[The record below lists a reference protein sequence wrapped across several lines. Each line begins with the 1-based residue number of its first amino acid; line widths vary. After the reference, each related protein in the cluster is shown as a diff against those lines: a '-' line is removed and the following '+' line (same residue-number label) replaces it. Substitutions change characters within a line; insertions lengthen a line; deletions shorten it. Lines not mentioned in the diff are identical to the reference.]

1 MLAAS
6 RRRKTVKRTS
16 LAAMVAALLASCSPF
31 GGDQGGISEI
41 ESATAQKGGQP
52 DAVRAAL
59 LPPLR
64 AEMPKVPGAPVEPRF
79 DLVVNSAPAR
89 QVFMSIVSGTRYSMI
104 VNPAVGGTLSLN
116 LKDVTV
122 REALEAIREVYGYEF
137 RVDGTRI
144 YVESAGLQTRVF
156 QVNYLI
162 GLRSGRSDVRVSSG
176 AISGNLQQ
184 SGGGAGAPVG
194 AAPGG
199 GAGQTGTSPALGAFG
214 LSSIATASLDA
225 SRVSMVSQS
234 DFWNEVTIAL
244 RSLIGAGT
252 GRNVVVSPQ
261 SGVIVVRA
269 MPEELRNVEKYLRAM
284 RLSVERQVMIEAKVV
299 DVTLN
304 NAYQA
309 GINWAAFPNSRRV
322 TAGVFGSNTQ
332 LGTTG
337 NLSTGNPPT
346 ISVDPTG
353 RTWGTGVL
361 GPGVAATAV
370 SAAGAVGAGVFGLAV
385 QTKDFAALLQF
396 LDSQGNVQVLSS
408 PRVAALNNQKAVL
421 KVGIDQFF
429 VTNVTGTPLTNPA
442 GLVTAIQ
449 LTPTLNSFF
458 SGVSLDITP
467 QIDEDGNILLHIH
480 PLVSN
485 VVQQDLTF
493 NFGGV
498 ANAADTTLPL
508 AKSSINETDTIV
520 RVQDGNIVALGGLMK
535 VDVPNDRSG
544 IPVLQDIPGVGGLF
558 GNTTRTRTKRELV
571 IVLHPTVI
579 KGEKDWEEGI
589 EQANERMQNFGSGA
603 RLSPFDRPQWST
615 SPNVLPPKFCLSS
628 FACSVPASRSLS
640 ARHQLVVTSR
650 SSVA

>member
-1 MLAAS
+1 M
-6 RRRKTVKRTS
+6 KRTS

-31 GGDQGGISEI
+31 RVDQGVISEI
-41 ESATAQKGGQP
+41 ESATAQKGSQP

-64 AEMPKVPGAPVEPRF
+64 AEMPKVPGAPAEPRF

-89 QVFMSIVSGTRYSMI
+89 QVFLSIVSGTRYSMI
-104 VNPAVGGTLSLN
+104 VNPAVGGTLSLS

-122 REALEAIREVYGYEF
+122 REALEAIREVYGHEF
-137 RVDGTRI
+137 RIDGTRI

-176 AISGNLQQ
+176 AISATQQ
-184 SGGGAGAPVG
+184 GG
-194 AAPGG
+194 AAPPALAAAPGTP
-199 GAGQTGTSPALGAFG
+199 GQATSPALGAFG

-234 DFWNEVTIAL
+234 DLWSEVTSAL
-244 RSLIGAGT
+244 RSLVGT
-252 GRNVVVSPQ
+252 GPGRNVVVSPQ

-269 MPEELRNVEKYLRAM
+269 MPDELRNVDKYLKAM
-284 RLSVERQVMIEAKVV
+284 RLSIERQVMIEAKVV

-309 GINWAAFPNSRRV
+309 GINWAAFPSHRV
-322 TAGVFGSNTQ
+322 ATGVFGSNTT

-337 NLSTGNPPT
+337 NLSTGQGPA

-353 RTWGTGVL
+353 RTLTTTVLGTGL
-361 GPGVAATAV
+361 AGTAV
-370 SAAGAVGAGVFGLAV
+370 SAAGAVGAGVFGLAI
-385 QTKDFAALLQF
+385 QTNNFAALLQF
-396 LDSQGNVQVLSS
+396 LESQGNVQVLSS

-421 KVGIDQFF
+421 KVGTDQFF
-429 VTNVTGTPLTNPA
+429 VTNVTGTPVQTV
-442 GLVTAIQ
+442 GGVTTAIQ

-498 ANAADTTLPL
+498 ADAADTRLPL
-508 AKSSINETDTIV
+508 AKSSINETDTVV

-535 VDVPNDRSG
+535 VDVANDRSG

-571 IVLHPTVI
+571 ILLKPTVI

-589 EQANERMQNFGSGA
+589 EQSYDRMRNLGSGGQ
-603 RLSPFDRPQWST
+603 LSPFERP
-615 SPNVLPPKFCLSS
+615 
-628 FACSVPASRSLS
+628 
-640 ARHQLVVTSR
+640 
-650 SSVA
+650 

>member
-1 MLAAS
+1 M
-6 RRRKTVKRTS
+6 KRTS
-16 LAAMVAALLASCSPF
+16 LAVIVAAVLASCSPF
-31 GGDQGGISEI
+31 HVDQGALSEI
-41 ESATAQKGGQP
+41 ESAAAQKGSQP
-52 DAVRAAL
+52 NAVREAL

-79 DLVVNSAPAR
+79 DLVVNAAPAR

-104 VNPAVGGTLSLN
+104 VNPGVSGTLSLN

-137 RVDGTRI
+137 RADGTRI

-176 AISGNLQQ
+176 AISGTQQ
-184 SGGGAGAPVG
+184 GGVGAPAAAATGAGT
-194 AAPGG
+194 PGQ
-199 GAGQTGTSPALGAFG
+199 ATSPALGAFG
-214 LSSIATASLDA
+214 LSSIATAALDA
-225 SRVSMVSQS
+225 SRVSMVSQN
-234 DFWNEVTIAL
+234 DFWNEVTNAL
-244 RSLIGAGT
+244 RALVGT
-252 GRNVVVSPQ
+252 APGRNVVVSPQ
-261 SGVIVVRA
+261 SGVVVVRA
-269 MPEELRNVEKYLRAM
+269 MPDELRSVEKYLKAM
-284 RLSVERQVMIEAKVV
+284 RLSIERQVMIEAKVV

-309 GINWAAFPNSRRV
+309 GINWAAFPNSHRV

-337 NLSTGNPPT
+337 NLTTGNNA
-346 ISVDPTG
+346 IVVDPTG
-353 RTWGTGVL
+353 RTLATTVLGTGL
-361 GPGVAATAV
+361 AGTAV

-385 QTKDFAALLQF
+385 QTKDFAALIQF
-396 LDSQGNVQVLSS
+396 LESQGNVQVLSS

-421 KVGIDQFF
+421 KVGTDQFF
-429 VTNVTGTPLTNPA
+429 VTNVTGTPVQTS
-442 GLVTAIQ
+442 GGVTTAIQ
-449 LTPTLNSFF
+449 LIPTLNSFF

-467 QIDEDGNILLHIH
+467 QIDEDGNIFLHIH

-498 ANAADTTLPL
+498 QNAADTTLPL
-508 AKSSINETDTIV
+508 AKSSINETDTVV

-535 VDVPNDRSG
+535 LDVANDRSG

-571 IVLHPTVI
+571 ILLKPTVI
-579 KGEKDWEEGI
+579 KGERDWEEGNQ
-589 EQANERMQNFGSGA
+589 QARDRMQNFGSGA
-603 RLSPFDRPQWST
+603 RLSPFERP
-615 SPNVLPPKFCLSS
+615 
-628 FACSVPASRSLS
+628 
-640 ARHQLVVTSR
+640 
-650 SSVA
+650 

>member
-31 GGDQGGISEI
+31 RVGQGVISEI
-41 ESATAQKGGQP
+41 DSATAQKGSQP

-64 AEMPKVPGAPVEPRF
+64 AEMPKVPGAPAEPRF

-89 QVFMSIVSGTRYSMI
+89 QVFLSIVSWTRYSMI
-104 VNPAVGGTLSLN
+104 VNPAVGGTLSLS

-122 REALEAIREVYGYEF
+122 REALEAIREVYGHEF
-137 RVDGTRI
+137 RIDGTRI

-176 AISGNLQQ
+176 AISGAAQG
-184 SGGGAGAPVG
+184 GGGAAAPAGA
-194 AAPGG
+194 AAPGTP
-199 GAGQTGTSPALGAFG
+199 GQPTSPALGAFG

-234 DFWNEVTIAL
+234 DFWNETTFAL
-244 RSLIGAGT
+244 RALIGTGP
-252 GRNVVVSPQ
+252 GRNLVVSPQ

-269 MPEELRNVEKYLRAM
+269 MPDELRSVEKYLKAM

-353 RTWGTGVL
+353 RTLGTGVL
-361 GPGVAATAV
+361 GSGLAATAV

-421 KVGIDQFF
+421 KVGTDQFF

-493 NFGGV
+493 NFGGGGT
-498 ANAADTTLPL
+498 DTTLPL

-535 VDVPNDRSG
+535 LDVANDRSG
-544 IPVLQDIPGVGGLF
+544 IL
-558 GNTTRTRTKRELV
+558 
-571 IVLHPTVI
+571 
-579 KGEKDWEEGI
+579 
-589 EQANERMQNFGSGA
+589 
-603 RLSPFDRPQWST
+603 
-615 SPNVLPPKFCLSS
+615 
-628 FACSVPASRSLS
+628 
-640 ARHQLVVTSR
+640 
-650 SSVA
+650 

>member
-1 MLAAS
+1 M
-6 RRRKTVKRTS
+6 KRTS
-16 LAAMVAALLASCSPF
+16 LAAIAAALLGSCAPF
-31 GGDQGGISEI
+31 HVDQSVISEI
-41 ESATAQKGGQP
+41 ESATTQKGSQP
-52 DAVRAAL
+52 NAVREAL

-64 AEMPKVPGAPVEPRF
+64 AEMPKVPGALVEPRF
-79 DLVVNSAPAR
+79 DLVVNTAPAQ

-122 REALEAIREVYGYEF
+122 REALEAVREVYGYEF
-137 RVDGTRI
+137 RIDGTRI

-176 AISGNLQQ
+176 AISVAQG
-184 SGGGAGAPVG
+184 GGGAGALAG
-194 AAPGG
+194 AAAPGTP
-199 GAGQTGTSPALGAFG
+199 GQPTSPALGAFG

-234 DFWNEVTIAL
+234 DFWNEITFAL
-244 RSLIGAGT
+244 RSLVGT
-252 GRNVVVSPQ
+252 GPGRNLVVSPQ

-269 MPEELRNVEKYLRAM
+269 MPDELRSVEKYLKAM

-309 GINWAAFPNSRRV
+309 GINWAAFPNNRRV

-337 NLSTGNPPT
+337 NLSTGNQAIT
-346 ISVDPTG
+346 VDPAGRALTTG
-353 RTWGTGVL
+353 ILGTGL
-361 GPGVAATAV
+361 AGTAV
-370 SAAGAVGAGVFGLAV
+370 SATGAVGAGVFGLAV

-421 KVGIDQFF
+421 KVGTDQFF

-485 VVQQDLTF
+485 VVQQDLAF
-493 NFGGV
+493 NFGVGGT
-498 ANAADTTLPL
+498 DTTLPL
-508 AKSSINETDTIV
+508 ARSSINETDTIV

-535 VDVPNDRSG
+535 VDVANDRSG
-544 IPVLQDIPGVGGLF
+544 IPLLQDIPGVGGLF

-571 IVLHPTVI
+571 ILLKPTII
-579 KGEKDWEEGI
+579 KSERDWEEGI
-589 EQANERMQNFGSGA
+589 QQTRDRIQNLGSEG
-603 RLSPFDRPQWST
+603 RLSPFERP
-615 SPNVLPPKFCLSS
+615 
-628 FACSVPASRSLS
+628 
-640 ARHQLVVTSR
+640 
-650 SSVA
+650 

>member
-1 MLAAS
+1 M
-6 RRRKTVKRTS
+6 KRTS
-16 LAAMVAALLASCSPF
+16 LAAIAAALLGSCAPF
-31 GGDQGGISEI
+31 HVDQSVISEI
-41 ESATAQKGGQP
+41 ESATAQKGSQP
-52 DAVRAAL
+52 NAVREAL

-64 AEMPKVPGAPVEPRF
+64 GEMPKVRGGPVEPRF

-89 QVFMSIVSGTRYSMI
+89 QVFMSIVAGTRYSMI

-137 RVDGTRI
+137 RADGTRI

-176 AISGNLQQ
+176 AISGTQP
-184 SGGGAGAPVG
+184 GGAGAPAV
-194 AAPGG
+194 AVTAPGTP
-199 GAGQTGTSPALGAFG
+199 GQATSPALGAFG

-234 DFWNEVTIAL
+234 DLWNEITVAL
-244 RSLIGAGT
+244 RALIGTAP

-269 MPEELRNVEKYLRAM
+269 MPEELRNVERYLKAM

-309 GINWAAFPNSRRV
+309 GINWAAFPGSRRV
-322 TAGVFGSNTQ
+322 MAGVFGSNTT

-337 NLSTGNPPT
+337 ALSTGNQIT
-346 ISVDPTG
+346 VNPTG
-353 RTWGTGVL
+353 RTLNTTLLGTGL
-361 GPGVAATAV
+361 AGTAV

-421 KVGIDQFF
+421 KVGTDQFF
-429 VTNVTGTPLTNPA
+429 VTNVTGTPVQTA
-442 GLVTAIQ
+442 GGVTTAIQ

-467 QIDEDGNILLHIH
+467 QIDKDGNILLQIH

-535 VDVPNDRSG
+535 VDVANDRSG
-544 IPVLQDIPGVGGLF
+544 IPLLQDIPGVGGLF

-571 IVLHPTVI
+571 ILLKPTII
-579 KGEKDWEEGI
+579 KSEGDWEEGI
-589 EQANERMQNFGSGA
+589 EQARDRIQNLGSEG
-603 RLSPFDRPQWST
+603 RLSPFERP
-615 SPNVLPPKFCLSS
+615 
-628 FACSVPASRSLS
+628 
-640 ARHQLVVTSR
+640 
-650 SSVA
+650 

>member
-1 MLAAS
+1 M
-6 RRRKTVKRTS
+6 KRTS

-31 GGDQGGISEI
+31 RVDQGVISEI
-41 ESATAQKGGQP
+41 ESATAQKGSQP

-64 AEMPKVPGAPVEPRF
+64 AEMPKVPGAPAEPRF

-89 QVFMSIVSGTRYSMI
+89 QVFLSIVSGTRYSMI
-104 VNPAVGGTLSLN
+104 VNPAVGGTLSLS

-122 REALEAIREVYGYEF
+122 REALEAIREVYGHEF
-137 RVDGTRI
+137 RIDGTRI

-176 AISGNLQQ
+176 AISATQQ
-184 SGGGAGAPVG
+184 GGVAPPALA
-194 AAPGG
+194 AAPGTP
-199 GAGQTGTSPALGAFG
+199 GQATSPALGAFG

-234 DFWNEVTIAL
+234 DLWNEVTIAL
-244 RSLIGAGT
+244 RSLIGTAP
-252 GRNVVVSPQ
+252 GRNLVVSPQ

-269 MPEELRNVEKYLRAM
+269 MPEELRSVEKYLKAM

-304 NAYQA
+304 NAFQA
-309 GINWAAFPNSRRV
+309 GINWAAFSSAHR
-322 TAGVFGSNTQ
+322 AGGGVIGSNTQ

-337 NLSTGNPPT
+337 TLSTGNQA
-346 ISVDPTG
+346 IKVDPTG
-353 RTWGTGVL
+353 RTVTTTVLGTGL
-361 GPGVAATAV
+361 AGTAV
-370 SAAGAVGAGVFGLAV
+370 TAAGAVGAGVFGLAV
-385 QTKDFAALLQF
+385 QTNNFAALLQF
-396 LDSQGNVQVLSS
+396 LESQGNVQVLSS

-421 KVGIDQFF
+421 KVGTDQFF
-429 VTNVTGTPLTNPA
+429 VTNVTGTPVQSATGAPI
-442 GLVTAIQ
+442 AIQ

-493 NFGGV
+493 NFGGGGS
-498 ANAADTTLPL
+498 DTTLPL
-508 AKSSINETDTIV
+508 ARSSINETDTIV

-535 VDVPNDRSG
+535 LDVANDRSG
-544 IPVLQDIPGVGGLF
+544 IPLLQDLPGVGVLF

-571 IVLHPTVI
+571 ILLKPTVI
-579 KGEKDWEEGI
+579 KGERDWEEGI
-589 EQANERMQNFGSGA
+589 QQTHDRMQSFGSGE
-603 RLSPFDRPQWST
+603 RISPLGRP
-615 SPNVLPPKFCLSS
+615 
-628 FACSVPASRSLS
+628 
-640 ARHQLVVTSR
+640 
-650 SSVA
+650 

>member
-1 MLAAS
+1 
-6 RRRKTVKRTS
+6 
-16 LAAMVAALLASCSPF
+16 
-31 GGDQGGISEI
+31 
-41 ESATAQKGGQP
+41 
-52 DAVRAAL
+52 
-59 LPPLR
+59 
-64 AEMPKVPGAPVEPRF
+64 MPKVPGAPVEPRF
-79 DLVVNSAPAR
+79 DLVVNTAPAQ

-176 AISGNLQQ
+176 AISGTQP
-184 SGGGAGAPVG
+184 GGAGAPVAVTAG
-194 AAPGG
+194 APG
-199 GAGQTGTSPALGAFG
+199 QGTSQALGAFG
-214 LSSIATASLDA
+214 LSSIATAALDA
-225 SRVSMVSQS
+225 SRVSMISQNDLWS
-234 DFWNEVTIAL
+234 EVTIAL
-244 RSLIGAGT
+244 RTLIGTGP
-252 GRNVVVSPQ
+252 GRNLVVSPQ

-269 MPEELRNVEKYLRAM
+269 MPEELRSVEKYLKAM

-304 NAYQA
+304 NAFQA

-322 TAGVFGSNTQ
+322 TAGVFGSNAQ

-337 NLSTGNPPT
+337 NLTTGNQAIT
-346 ISVDPTG
+346 VDPAGPTLTTG
-353 RTWGTGVL
+353 ILGTGL
-361 GPGVAATAV
+361 AGTAI
-370 SAAGAVGAGVFGLAV
+370 SAAGAVGAGVVGLGV

-421 KVGIDQFF
+421 KVGTDQFF
-429 VTNVTGTPLTNPA
+429 VTNVTGTPVQTA
-442 GLVTAIQ
+442 GGVTTAIQ

-493 NFGGV
+493 NFGGGGT
-498 ANAADTTLPL
+498 DTTLPL

-535 VDVPNDRSG
+535 VDVANDRSG

-558 GNTTRTRTKRELV
+558 GNTTRTRIKSELG
-571 IVLHPTVI
+571 ILLKPTVI
-579 KGEKDWEEGI
+579 KGEKGWAEGN
-589 EQANERMQNFGSGA
+589 EQG
-603 RLSPFDRPQWST
+603 
-615 SPNVLPPKFCLSS
+615 K
-628 FACSVPASRSLS
+628 
-640 ARHQLVVTSR
+640 
-650 SSVA
+650 

>member
-1 MLAAS
+1 M
-6 RRRKTVKRTS
+6 KRTS
-16 LAAMVAALLASCSPF
+16 LTAMAAALLGSCAPF
-31 GGDQGGISEI
+31 HVDQSVISEI
-41 ESATAQKGGQP
+41 ESATAQKGSQP
-52 DAVRAAL
+52 NAVREAL

-79 DLVVNSAPAR
+79 DLVVNTAPAQ

-137 RVDGTRI
+137 RIDGTRI

-176 AISGNLQQ
+176 AISGAAQG
-184 SGGGAGAPVG
+184 GGGAVAPAGA
-194 AAPGG
+194 AAPG
-199 GAGQTGTSPALGAFG
+199 AQGQPTSPALGAFG

-244 RSLIGAGT
+244 RSLIGAGP

-269 MPEELRNVEKYLRAM
+269 MPEELRNVEKYLKAM

-322 TAGVFGSNTQ
+322 TAGVFGSNTR

-337 NLSTGNPPT
+337 NLTTGNQAIT
-346 ISVDPTG
+346 VDPAGRALTTG
-353 RTWGTGVL
+353 ILGTGL
-361 GPGVAATAV
+361 AGTAI

-421 KVGIDQFF
+421 KVGTDQFF

-485 VVQQDLTF
+485 VVQQDLAF
-493 NFGGV
+493 NFGVGGT
-498 ANAADTTLPL
+498 DTTLPL
-508 AKSSINETDTIV
+508 ARSSINETDTIV

-535 VDVPNDRSG
+535 VDVANDRSG
-544 IPVLQDIPGVGGLF
+544 IPLLQDIPGVGGLF

-571 IVLHPTVI
+571 ILLKPTVI
-579 KGEKDWEEGI
+579 KSERDWEEGI
-589 EQANERMQNFGSGA
+589 EQTRDRIQNLGSEG
-603 RLSPFDRPQWST
+603 RLSPFERP
-615 SPNVLPPKFCLSS
+615 
-628 FACSVPASRSLS
+628 
-640 ARHQLVVTSR
+640 
-650 SSVA
+650 

>member
-1 MLAAS
+1 M
-6 RRRKTVKRTS
+6 KRTS
-16 LAAMVAALLASCSPF
+16 LVAILVALLASCSPF
-31 GGDQGGISEI
+31 HVDQGVISEI
-41 ESATAQKGGQP
+41 ESATAQKGSQP
-52 DAVRAAL
+52 SAVREAL

-156 QVNYLI
+156 QMNYLI

-176 AISGNLQQ
+176 AISGSQP
-184 SGGGAGAPVG
+184 GGAGAPV
-194 AAPGG
+194 AVTAPGTP
-199 GAGQTGTSPALGAFG
+199 GQGTLGAFG
-214 LSSIATASLDA
+214 LSTIATAALDA
-225 SRVSMVSQS
+225 SRVSMVSQN
-234 DFWNEVTIAL
+234 DLWGEVTSAL
-244 RSLIGAGT
+244 RALVGT
-252 GRNVVVSPQ
+252 APGRNVVVSPQ

-269 MPEELRNVEKYLRAM
+269 MPDELRNVERYLKAM

-309 GINWAAFPNSRRV
+309 GINWAAFPNSHNV
-322 TAGVFGSNTQ
+322 IAGVFGSNTN

-337 NLSTGNPPT
+337 NLSTGGTPTAPAINVNP
-346 ISVDPTG
+346 VG
-353 RTWGTGVL
+353 RTLGTGVL
-361 GPGVAATAV
+361 GSGLAGTAV
-370 SAAGAVGAGVFGLAV
+370 SAAGAVGAGVFGLAI
-385 QTKDFAALLQF
+385 QTNNFAALLQF
-396 LDSQGNVQVLSS
+396 LESQGNVQVLSS

-421 KVGIDQFF
+421 KVGTDQFF
-429 VTNVTGTPLTNPA
+429 VTNVTGTPVQSTTGGP
-442 GLVTAIQ
+442 TSIQ

-467 QIDEDGNILLHIH
+467 QINEDGNILLHIH

-485 VVQQDLTF
+485 VVQQDLIF
-493 NFGGV
+493 NFGGGG
-498 ANAADTTLPL
+498 ADTTLPL

-535 VDVPNDRSG
+535 VDVANDRSG

-558 GNTTRTRTKRELV
+558 GNTTRTRIKRELV
-571 IVLHPTVI
+571 ILLKPTVI

-589 EQANERMQNFGSGA
+589 EQSNERMQNFGSGA
-603 RLSPFDRPQWST
+603 RLSPFERP
-615 SPNVLPPKFCLSS
+615 
-628 FACSVPASRSLS
+628 
-640 ARHQLVVTSR
+640 
-650 SSVA
+650 

>member
-1 MLAAS
+1 M
-6 RRRKTVKRTS
+6 KRTS
-16 LAAMVAALLASCSPF
+16 LAIFAALLCSCAF
-31 GGDQGGISEI
+31 RVDQGILSEM
-41 ESATAQKGGQP
+41 ESATAQKAGQP
-52 DAVRAAL
+52 DAVREAL

-64 AEMPKVPGAPVEPRF
+64 AEMPRVPGVPIEPRF
-79 DLVVNSAPAR
+79 DLVVNAAPAR
-89 QVFMSIVSGTRYSMI
+89 QVFMSIVSGTRYSVI
-104 VNPAVGGTLSLN
+104 VNPAVSGTVSLN

-122 REALEAIREVYGYEF
+122 REALEAIREVHGYEF
-137 RVDGTRI
+137 RIDGSRI

-176 AISGNLQQ
+176 SISGNAQQ
-184 SGGGAGAPVG
+184 GGAGAQAA
-194 AAPGG
+194 AAPG
-199 GAGQTGTSPALGAFG
+199 APGQAASPALGSFG

-234 DFWNEVTIAL
+234 DLWNELTNAL
-244 RSLIGAGT
+244 RSLIGTGP

-261 SGVIVVRA
+261 SGVVVIRA
-269 MPEELRNVEKYLRAM
+269 MPEELRSAEKYLKAM

-337 NLSTGNPPT
+337 NLSAGQALT
-346 ISVDPTG
+346 VDPSG
-353 RTWGTGVL
+353 RTLTTGIL
-361 GPGVAATAV
+361 GAGLAGTAV

-385 QTKDFAALLQF
+385 QTKDFAALIQF
-396 LDSQGNVQVLSS
+396 LESQGNVQVLSS

-421 KVGIDQFF
+421 KVGTDQFF
-429 VTNVTGTPLTNPA
+429 VTNVTGTPVQTS
-442 GLVTAIQ
+442 GGVTTAIQ

-467 QIDEDGNILLHIH
+467 QIDEDGNIFLHIH

-498 ANAADTTLPL
+498 VGAADTTLPL
-508 AKSSINETDTIV
+508 ARSSINETDTVV

-535 VDVPNDRSG
+535 LDVANDRSG
-544 IPVLQDIPGVGGLF
+544 IPVLQDLPGVGGLF

-571 IVLHPTVI
+571 ILLKPTVI
-579 KGEKDWEEGI
+579 KSERDWEENI
-589 EQANERMQNFGSGA
+589 QQTNDRMQNFGSGSW
-603 RLSPFDRPQWST
+603 LSPFARP
-615 SPNVLPPKFCLSS
+615 
-628 FACSVPASRSLS
+628 
-640 ARHQLVVTSR
+640 
-650 SSVA
+650 

>member
-1 MLAAS
+1 
-6 RRRKTVKRTS
+6 V
-16 LAAMVAALLASCSPF
+16 
-31 GGDQGGISEI
+31 DQGLVSEI
-41 ESATAQKGGQP
+41 ENAAAQTGSQP
-52 DAVRAAL
+52 NAVREAL

-64 AEMPKVPGAPVEPRF
+64 AEMPKGPGTPVEPRF
-79 DLVVNSAPAR
+79 DLVVNAAPAR

-104 VNPAVGGTLSLN
+104 VNPAVSGTLSLN

-122 REALEAIREVYGYEF
+122 KEALEAIREVYGYEF
-137 RVDGTRI
+137 RADGTRI

-176 AISGNLQQ
+176 AISSTQ
-184 SGGGAGAPVG
+184 GGAGAP
-194 AAPGG
+194 AQATAPGTTG
-199 GAGQTGTSPALGAFG
+199 GTSPALGAFG

-234 DFWNEVTIAL
+234 DLWNELTNAL
-244 RSLIGAGT
+244 RALIGTAP

-261 SGVIVVRA
+261 SGVVVVRA
-269 MPEELRNVEKYLRAM
+269 MPEELRNVEKYLKAM

-309 GINWAAFPNSRRV
+309 GINWAAFPNSHNI

-337 NLSTGNPPT
+337 NLTTGNNA
-346 ISVDPTG
+346 IVVNPTG
-353 RTWGTGVL
+353 RTLNTTIL
-361 GPGVAATAV
+361 GSGLAGTAV

-385 QTKDFAALLQF
+385 QTRDFAALIQF
-396 LDSQGNVQVLSS
+396 LESQGNVQVLSS

-421 KVGIDQFF
+421 KVGTDQFF
-429 VTNVTGTPLTNPA
+429 VTNVTGTPVQSATGAPI
-442 GLVTAIQ
+442 AIQ

-467 QIDEDGNILLHIH
+467 QIDEDGNIFLHIH

-493 NFGGV
+493 NFGGGGT
-498 ANAADTTLPL
+498 DTTLPL
-508 AKSSINETDTIV
+508 AKSSINETDTVV

-535 VDVPNDRSG
+535 LDVANDRSG

-571 IVLHPTVI
+571 ILLKPTVI
-579 KGEKDWEEGI
+579 KGERDWEEGNQ
-589 EQANERMQNFGSGA
+589 QARERMQNFGSGA
-603 RLSPFDRPQWST
+603 RLSPFERP
-615 SPNVLPPKFCLSS
+615 
-628 FACSVPASRSLS
+628 
-640 ARHQLVVTSR
+640 
-650 SSVA
+650 

>member
-1 MLAAS
+1 M
-6 RRRKTVKRTS
+6 
-16 LAAMVAALLASCSPF
+16 AALLGSCAPF
-31 GGDQGGISEI
+31 RVDQGILSEI
-41 ESATAQKGGQP
+41 ESATRQKAKEP
-52 DAVRAAL
+52 DAVREAL

-64 AEMPKVPGAPVEPRF
+64 AEMPNVPGAPVEPRF
-79 DLVVNSAPAR
+79 DLVVNTAPAQ

-104 VNPAVGGTLSLN
+104 VNPAVSGTLSLN

-176 AISGNLQQ
+176 AISSAAQG
-184 SGGGAGAPVG
+184 GGGAATPAG
-194 AAPGG
+194 AAAPATPG
-199 GAGQTGTSPALGAFG
+199 QGTSPAL
-214 LSSIATASLDA
+214 
-225 SRVSMVSQS
+225 
-234 DFWNEVTIAL
+234 
-244 RSLIGAGT
+244 

-269 MPEELRNVEKYLRAM
+269 MPEELRNVEKYLKAM

-309 GINWAAFPNSRRV
+309 GINWAAFPNSHRI
-322 TAGVFGSNTQ
+322 TAGVFGSNTR

-337 NLSTGNPPT
+337 NLATGNGA
-346 ISVDPTG
+346 IVVDPAGRALTTG
-353 RTWGTGVL
+353 ILGTGL
-361 GPGVAATAV
+361 AGTAV
-370 SAAGAVGAGVFGLAV
+370 SAAGTVGAGVFGLAV

-421 KVGIDQFF
+421 KVGTDQFF
-429 VTNVTGTPLTNPA
+429 VTNVTGTPVQNVA
-442 GLVTAIQ
+442 GVTTAIQ

-493 NFGGV
+493 NFGGGGT
-498 ANAADTTLPL
+498 NTTLPL
-508 AKSSINETDTIV
+508 ARSSINETDTIV

-535 VDVPNDRSG
+535 VDVANDRSG
-544 IPVLQDIPGVGGLF
+544 IPLLQDIPGVGGLF

-571 IVLHPTVI
+571 ILLKPTVI
-579 KGEKDWEEGI
+579 KSERDWEEGI
-589 EQANERMQNFGSGA
+589 QQTRDRIQNLGSEG
-603 RLSPFDRPQWST
+603 RLSPFERP
-615 SPNVLPPKFCLSS
+615 
-628 FACSVPASRSLS
+628 
-640 ARHQLVVTSR
+640 
-650 SSVA
+650 

>member
-1 MLAAS
+1 M
-6 RRRKTVKRTS
+6 KRTS
-16 LAAMVAALLASCSPF
+16 LVAMLAGVLASCSPF
-31 GGDQGGISEI
+31 HVDQGVISEI
-41 ESATAQKGGQP
+41 ESATAQKGSQP
-52 DAVRAAL
+52 DSVRAAL

-64 AEMPKVPGAPVEPRF
+64 AEMPKVPGAPAEPRF

-176 AISGNLQQ
+176 AISGSQP
-184 SGGGAGAPVG
+184 GGAGAPVAVTAG
-194 AAPGG
+194 TPG
-199 GAGQTGTSPALGAFG
+199 QGTPALGAFG

-225 SRVSMVSQS
+225 SRVSMVSQNDLWS
-234 DFWNEVTIAL
+234 EVTSAL
-244 RSLIGAGT
+244 RSLVGT
-252 GRNVVVSPQ
+252 APGRNVVVSPQ

-269 MPEELRNVEKYLRAM
+269 MPEELRNVERYLKAM

-309 GINWAAFPNSRRV
+309 GINWAAFPSSHRV
-322 TAGVFGSNTQ
+322 MAGVFGSNTT

-337 NLSTGNPPT
+337 NLITGNPPA
-346 ISVDPTG
+346 INVNVDPTG
-353 RTWGTGVL
+353 RTLGTGIL
-361 GPGVAATAV
+361 GSGLAGTAV
-370 SAAGAVGAGVFGLAV
+370 SAAGAVGAGVFGLAI
-385 QTKDFAALLQF
+385 QTNNFAALLQF
-396 LDSQGNVQVLSS
+396 LESQGNVQVLSS

-421 KVGIDQFF
+421 KVGTDQFF
-429 VTNVTGTPLTNPA
+429 VTNVTGTPVQSATGAP
-442 GLVTAIQ
+442 VSIQ

-467 QIDEDGNILLHIH
+467 QINEDGNILLHIH

-485 VVQQDLTF
+485 VVQQDLIF
-493 NFGGV
+493 NFGGGGT
-498 ANAADTTLPL
+498 DTTLPL
-508 AKSSINETDTIV
+508 AKSSVNETDTIV

-535 VDVPNDRSG
+535 VDVANDRSG

-558 GNTTRTRTKRELV
+558 GNTTRTRIKRELV
-571 IVLHPTVI
+571 ILLKPTVI

-589 EQANERMQNFGSGA
+589 DQAHERMQNFGSGA
-603 RLSPFDRPQWST
+603 RLSPFERP
-615 SPNVLPPKFCLSS
+615 
-628 FACSVPASRSLS
+628 
-640 ARHQLVVTSR
+640 
-650 SSVA
+650 

>member
-1 MLAAS
+1 
-6 RRRKTVKRTS
+6 V
-16 LAAMVAALLASCSPF
+16 
-31 GGDQGGISEI
+31 DQGVLSEI
-41 ESATAQKGGQP
+41 ESATQQTARQP
-52 DAVRAAL
+52 DAVREAL

-64 AEMPKVPGAPVEPRF
+64 AEIPKVPGAPVEPRF
-79 DLVVNSAPAR
+79 DLVVNTAPAQ

-137 RVDGTRI
+137 RIDGTRI

-176 AISGNLQQ
+176 AISSTQ
-184 SGGGAGAPVG
+184 GGAGAPG
-194 AAPGG
+194 QATAPGTP
-199 GAGQTGTSPALGAFG
+199 GQATSPALGAFG
-214 LSSIATASLDA
+214 LSSIATASMDA

-234 DFWNEVTIAL
+234 DLWNELTNAL
-244 RSLIGAGT
+244 RALIGTAP

-261 SGVIVVRA
+261 SGVVVVRA
-269 MPEELRNVEKYLRAM
+269 MPEELRNVEKYLKAM

-337 NLSTGNPPT
+337 NLSTGNQAIT
-346 ISVDPTG
+346 VDPAG
-353 RTWGTGVL
+353 RTLATGVL
-361 GPGVAATAV
+361 GTGLAGTAV

-421 KVGIDQFF
+421 KVGTDQFF
-429 VTNVTGTPLTNPA
+429 VTNVTGTPVQTA
-442 GLVTAIQ
+442 GGVTTAIQ

-467 QIDEDGNILLHIH
+467 QIDEDGNIFLHIH

-508 AKSSINETDTIV
+508 ARSSINETDTIV

-535 VDVPNDRSG
+535 VDVANDRSG
-544 IPVLQDIPGVGGLF
+544 IPLLQDIPGVGGLF

-571 IVLHPTVI
+571 ILLKPTII
-579 KGEKDWEEGI
+579 KSERDWEEGI
-589 EQANERMQNFGSGA
+589 QQTRDRIQNLGSEG
-603 RLSPFDRPQWST
+603 RLSPFERP
-615 SPNVLPPKFCLSS
+615 
-628 FACSVPASRSLS
+628 
-640 ARHQLVVTSR
+640 
-650 SSVA
+650 

>member
-1 MLAAS
+1 M
-6 RRRKTVKRTS
+6 KRTS
-16 LAAMVAALLASCSPF
+16 LVAILAALLASCSPF
-31 GGDQGGISEI
+31 HVDQSVISEI
-41 ESATAQKGGQP
+41 ESATAQKGSQP
-52 DAVRAAL
+52 DSVRAAL

-64 AEMPKVPGAPVEPRF
+64 AEIPKVPGAPVEPRF

-176 AISGNLQQ
+176 AISGSQP
-184 SGGGAGAPVG
+184 GGAGAPV
-194 AAPGG
+194 AVTAPGTP
-199 GAGQTGTSPALGAFG
+199 GQGTLGAFG
-214 LSSIATASLDA
+214 LSSIATAALDA
-225 SRVSMVSQS
+225 SRVSMVSQN
-234 DFWNEVTIAL
+234 DLWGEVTSAL
-244 RSLIGAGT
+244 RALVGT
-252 GRNVVVSPQ
+252 APGRNVVVSPQ

-269 MPEELRNVEKYLRAM
+269 MPEELRNVERYLKAM

-309 GINWAAFPNSRRV
+309 GINWAAFPNSHRV
-322 TAGVFGSNTQ
+322 VAGVFGPNAT
-332 LGTTG
+332 LGPTG

-346 ISVDPTG
+346 INVNPSGSTL
-353 RTWGTGVL
+353 GTGLL
-361 GPGVAATAV
+361 GSGLAGTAV
-370 SAAGAVGAGVFGLAV
+370 SAAGAVGAGLFGLAV
-385 QTKDFAALLQF
+385 QTNNFAALLQF
-396 LDSQGNVQVLSS
+396 LESQGNVQVLSS

-421 KVGIDQFF
+421 KVGTDQFF
-429 VTNVTGTPLTNPA
+429 VTNVTGTPVQSA
-442 GLVTAIQ
+442 GGVTTAIQ

-467 QIDEDGNILLHIH
+467 QINEDGNILLHIH

-493 NFGGV
+493 NFGGGG
-498 ANAADTTLPL
+498 NDTILPL

-535 VDVPNDRSG
+535 VDVANDRSG

-558 GNTTRTRTKRELV
+558 GNTTRTRIKRELV
-571 IVLHPTVI
+571 ILLKPTVI
-579 KGEKDWEEGI
+579 KGGDWDDSI
-589 EQANERMQNFGSGA
+589 EQARDRLQDFGSGA
-603 RLSPFDRPQWST
+603 RLSPFERP
-615 SPNVLPPKFCLSS
+615 
-628 FACSVPASRSLS
+628 
-640 ARHQLVVTSR
+640 
-650 SSVA
+650 

>member
-1 MLAAS
+1 M
-6 RRRKTVKRTS
+6 KRTS
-16 LAAMVAALLASCSPF
+16 LAAIAAALLGSCAPF
-31 GGDQGGISEI
+31 HVDQSVISEI
-41 ESATAQKGGQP
+41 ESATAQKGSQP
-52 DAVRAAL
+52 NAVREAL

-79 DLVVNSAPAR
+79 DLVVNTAPAQ

-104 VNPAVGGTLSLN
+104 VNPAVSGTLSLN

-137 RVDGTRI
+137 RIDGTRI

-176 AISGNLQQ
+176 AISGPAQG
-184 SGGGAGAPVG
+184 GGGAAIPAG
-194 AAPGG
+194 AAAPATPGQ
-199 GAGQTGTSPALGAFG
+199 ATSPALGAFG

-234 DFWNEVTIAL
+234 DFWNEITFAL
-244 RSLIGAGT
+244 RALIGTGP
-252 GRNVVVSPQ
+252 GRNLVVSPQ
-261 SGVIVVRA
+261 SGVIVIRA
-269 MPEELRNVEKYLRAM
+269 MPDELRSVEKYLKAM

-309 GINWAAFPNSRRV
+309 GINWAAFPNSHRI

-337 NLSTGNPPT
+337 NLSTGNAAIT
-346 ISVDPTG
+346 VDPAG
-353 RTWGTGVL
+353 RTLATGVL
-361 GPGVAATAV
+361 GTGLAGTAV

-421 KVGIDQFF
+421 KVGTDQFF
-429 VTNVTGTPLTNPA
+429 VTNVTGTPVQTA
-442 GLVTAIQ
+442 GGVTTAIQ

-467 QIDEDGNILLHIH
+467 QIDEDGNIFLHIH

-508 AKSSINETDTIV
+508 ARSSINETDTIV

-535 VDVPNDRSG
+535 VDVANDRSG
-544 IPVLQDIPGVGGLF
+544 IPLLQDIPGVGGLF

-571 IVLHPTVI
+571 ILLKPTII
-579 KGEKDWEEGI
+579 KSERDWEEGI
-589 EQANERMQNFGSGA
+589 QQTRDRIQNLGSEG
-603 RLSPFDRPQWST
+603 RLSPFERP
-615 SPNVLPPKFCLSS
+615 
-628 FACSVPASRSLS
+628 
-640 ARHQLVVTSR
+640 
-650 SSVA
+650 